1 MKYFIQLRKHD
12 RPFYTLEYDIFEHEL
27 AQEWVKVFQHVSEG
41 QNWRQGRADVPNRS
55 WAAVPSTLPQQVLV
69 PGNATKMQT
78 LWQQMVVNV
87 HAVNACGGYFEQ
99 HPIAIT
105 ANIDFA
111 TVDDATMQYE
121 LNYLHQCFH
130 AYDDMLVY
138 HPELV
143 LSRDAVPYLYK
154 LNILIHKVENCYK
167 TMREAPKAIMLCARP
182 CREDMIDYRPP
193 IKDPSWYRFFDQ
205 PWQNGD
211 LVLGYAT
218 TGKNLRICHLDNDT
232 QLVRDGM
239 VRPQIDITSET
250 RCMFLAHEITPQDLA
265 YQRNQMQD
273 WVKQNDLE
281 SFIDAAAPEH
291 NLCLEARIGHLT
303 NEITFEQALDIIDD
317 DVDVS
322 LAWLET

>member
-12 RPFYTLEYDIFEHEL
+12 RPFYTLEYDIFDHEL
-27 AQEWVKVFQHVSEG
+27 AQEWAKVFQHISGG
-41 QNWRQGRADVPNRS
+41 QPMS
-55 WAAVPSTLPQQVLV
+55 VPSILPQQVLV
-69 PGNATKMQT
+69 PGNASKMQT
-78 LWQQMVVNV
+78 LWQQMVANV
-87 HAVNACGGYFEQ
+87 HAANACGGYFEQ

-105 ANIDFA
+105 VDIDFA
-111 TVDDATMQYE
+111 TIDNATMQHE

-138 HPELV
+138 HPELM

-154 LNILIHKVENCYK
+154 LNILIHKVENCYRS
-167 TMREAPKAIMLCARP
+167 MRNPPREIMLCARP
-182 CREDMIDYRPP
+182 CHEHMIDYRPP
-193 IKDPSWYRFFDQ
+193 IKDPAWYGFFDQ

-211 LVLGYAT
+211 LILGYAT

-239 VRPQIDITSET
+239 VRPQTDITTET
-250 RCMFLAHEITPQDLA
+250 RSMFLAHEITERHLA
-265 YQRNQMQD
+265 LQRNQMQT
-273 WVKQNDLE
+273 WVKQNNLE
-281 SFIDAAAPEH
+281 SFIDATAPQH

-317 DVDVS
+317 DVDVA

>member
-12 RPFYTLEYDIFEHEL
+12 QPFYTLEYDIFEHEL
-27 AQEWVKVFQHVSEG
+27 AQEWAKVFQHASGGQPVS
-41 QNWRQGRADVPNRS
+41 
-55 WAAVPSTLPQQVLV
+55 VPSMLPQQVLV

-105 ANIDFA
+105 ADIDFA
-111 TVDDATMQYE
+111 TVDNAAMQYE

-138 HPELV
+138 HPELM

-154 LNILIHKVENCYK
+154 LNILIHKVENCYR
-167 TMREAPKAIMLCARP
+167 TMRVPPREIMLCARP

-211 LVLGYAT
+211 LILGYAT

-239 VRPQIDITSET
+239 VRPQIDITTET
-250 RCMFLAHEITPQDLA
+250 RSMFLAHQITEQNLA
-265 YQRNQMQD
+265 LQRNQMQA
-273 WVKQNDLE
+273 WVKHNNLE
-281 SFIDAAAPEH
+281 SFIDSTAPEH
-291 NLCLEARIGHLT
+291 NFCLEARIGHLT

-317 DVDVS
+317 DDVDVA

>member
-1 MKYFIQLRKHD
+1 
-12 RPFYTLEYDIFEHEL
+12 
-27 AQEWVKVFQHVSEG
+27 
-41 QNWRQGRADVPNRS
+41 
-55 WAAVPSTLPQQVLV
+55 
-69 PGNATKMQT
+69 
-78 LWQQMVVNV
+78 MVVNV

-105 ANIDFA
+105 ADIDFA
-111 TVDDATMQYE
+111 TVDNAKMQYE

-138 HPELV
+138 HPELM

-154 LNILIHKVENCYK
+154 LNILIHKVENCYR
-167 TMREAPKAIMLCARP
+167 TMRVPPREIMLCARP

-193 IKDPSWYRFFDQ
+193 IKDPSWYGFFDQ

-211 LVLGYAT
+211 LILGYAT
-218 TGKNLRICHLDNDT
+218 TGKNLRICHMDNDT

-239 VRPQIDITSET
+239 VRPQIDITTET
-250 RCMFLAHEITPQDLA
+250 RSMFLAHQITEQNLA
-265 YQRNQMQD
+265 LQRNQMQA
-273 WVKQNDLE
+273 WIKHNNLE
-281 SFIDAAAPEH
+281 SFIDSTAPEH
-291 NLCLEARIGHLT
+291 NFCLEARIGHLT

-317 DVDVS
+317 DVDVA

>member
-12 RPFYTLEYDIFEHEL
+12 QPFYTLEYDIFEHEL
-27 AQEWVKVFQHVSEG
+27 AQEWAKVFQHASGGQPVS
-41 QNWRQGRADVPNRS
+41 
-55 WAAVPSTLPQQVLV
+55 VPSMLPQQLLV

-105 ANIDFA
+105 ADIDFA
-111 TVDDATMQYE
+111 TVDNAAMQYE

-138 HPELV
+138 HPELM

-154 LNILIHKVENCYK
+154 LNILIHKVENCYR
-167 TMREAPKAIMLCARP
+167 TMRVPPREIMLCARP

-211 LVLGYAT
+211 LILGYAT
-218 TGKNLRICHLDNDT
+218 TGKNLRICHMDNDT

-239 VRPQIDITSET
+239 VRPQIDITTET
-250 RCMFLAHEITPQDLA
+250 RSMFLAHQITEQNLA
-265 YQRNQMQD
+265 LQRNQMQA
-273 WVKQNDLE
+273 WVKHNNLE
-281 SFIDAAAPEH
+281 SFIDSTAPEH
-291 NLCLEARIGHLT
+291 NFCLEARIGHLT

-317 DVDVS
+317 DVDVA
-322 LAWLET
+322 LAWLEI

>member
-27 AQEWVKVFQHVSEG
+27 AQEWAKVFQHVSGG
-41 QNWRQGRADVPNRS
+41 QPVS
-55 WAAVPSTLPQQVLV
+55 VPSMLPQQVLV
-69 PGNATKMQT
+69 PGNAIKMQT

-105 ANIDFA
+105 EDIDFA
-111 TVDDATMQYE
+111 TVDNAAMQYE

-138 HPELV
+138 HPEMM
-143 LSRDAVPYLYK
+143 LSRDATPYLYK
-154 LNILIHKVENCYK
+154 LNILIHKVENCYR
-167 TMREAPKAIMLCARP
+167 TMRVPPREIMLCARP

-193 IKDPSWYRFFDQ
+193 IKDPAWYRFFDQ

-218 TGKNLRICHLDNDT
+218 TGKNLRICHMDNDT
-232 QLVRDGM
+232 QLIRDGM

-250 RCMFLAHEITPQDLA
+250 RCMFLAHQITEQNLA
-265 YQRNQMQD
+265 LQRNQMQN
-273 WVKQNDLE
+273 WVKHNNLE
-281 SFIDAAAPEH
+281 SFIDSTAPEH
-291 NLCLEARIGHLT
+291 NFCLEARIGHLT
-303 NEITFEQALDIIDD
+303 NQITFEQALDIIDD
-317 DVDVS
+317 DVDVA

>member
-12 RPFYTLEYDIFEHEL
+12 RPFYTLEYDIFDHEL
-27 AQEWVKVFQHVSEG
+27 AQEWAKVFQHISGG
-41 QNWRQGRADVPNRS
+41 QPMS
-55 WAAVPSTLPQQVLV
+55 VPSILPQQVLV
-69 PGNATKMQT
+69 PGNASKMQT
-78 LWQQMVVNV
+78 LWQQMVANV
-87 HAVNACGGYFEQ
+87 HAANACGGYFEQ

-105 ANIDFA
+105 VDIDFA
-111 TVDDATMQYE
+111 TIDNATMQHE

-138 HPELV
+138 HPELA

-154 LNILIHKVENCYK
+154 LNILIHKVEHCYR
-167 TMREAPKAIMLCARP
+167 TMREAPREIMLCARP
-182 CREDMIDYRPP
+182 CHEHMIDYRPP
-193 IKDPSWYRFFDQ
+193 IKDPAWYGFFDQ

-211 LVLGYAT
+211 LILGYAT
-218 TGKNLRICHLDNDT
+218 TGKNLRICQLDNDT

-239 VRPQIDITSET
+239 VRPQIDITTET
-250 RCMFLAHEITPQDLA
+250 RSMFLAHEITERHLA
-265 YQRNQMQD
+265 LQRNQMQT
-273 WVKQNDLE
+273 WVKQNNLE
-281 SFIDAAAPEH
+281 SFIDATAPQH

-317 DVDVS
+317 DVDVA

>member
-1 MKYFIQLRKHD
+1 MKYFIQLRKHGQ
-12 RPFYTLEYDIFEHEL
+12 PFHTLEYDIFDHEL
-27 AQEWVKVFQHVSEG
+27 AQEWAKVFQHVSG
-41 QNWRQGRADVPNRS
+41 GKPVT
-55 WAAVPSTLPQQVLV
+55 VPSLLPQQVLV
-69 PGNATKMQT
+69 PGNANKMQA
-78 LWQQMVVNV
+78 LWQQMVANV
-87 HAVNACGGYFEQ
+87 HAANACGGYFEQ

-105 ANIDFA
+105 VDIDFS
-111 TVDDATMQYE
+111 TVDDAVMQHE

-130 AYDDMLVY
+130 AYDDLL
-138 HPELV
+138 HDSPG

-154 LNILIHKVENCYK
+154 LNILIHKVENCYR
-167 TMREAPKAIMLCARP
+167 TMQHPPREIMLCARP

-193 IKDPSWYRFFDQ
+193 IKDPSWYSYFDQ

-232 QLVRDGM
+232 QLVRDSM
-239 VRPQIDITSET
+239 VRPQIDITTET
-250 RCMFLAHEITPQDLA
+250 RCIFLSHQITKQNLA
-265 YQRNQMQD
+265 FQRSQMQD
-273 WVKQNDLE
+273 WVKQNNLE
-281 SFIDAAAPEH
+281 SFIDPLEPQH

-317 DVDVS
+317 DVDVA